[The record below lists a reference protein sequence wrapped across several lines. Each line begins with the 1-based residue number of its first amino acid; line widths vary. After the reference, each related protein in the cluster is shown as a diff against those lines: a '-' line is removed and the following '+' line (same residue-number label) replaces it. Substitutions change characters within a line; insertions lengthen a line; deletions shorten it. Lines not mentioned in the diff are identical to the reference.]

1 MHMLFSETRSLV
13 LSCYASKQSETS
25 TFKWDKLGTA
35 TNADYRI
42 IASGNT
48 WAHAGDAV
56 VDAGLYKGGG
66 GRWDVFTYERLY
78 GMDSLRVAAI
88 RILTCA
94 ISQFTRLTLADHEPT
109 IAGLH
114 THTCIIPSKYK
125 QGTPLFYAAFDKF
138 IRPLKE
144 SEYDDVSYLS
154 NHTSDL
160 ARAYFQFRCV
170 AGEIHDAQPV
180 FLSGPARLACMK
192 PGLQIEAAPLGSS
205 VQPAE

>member
-1 MHMLFSETRSLV
+1 M
-13 LSCYASKQSETS
+13 
-25 TFKWDKLGTA
+25 
-35 TNADYRI
+35 RI
-42 IASGNT
+42 IASSHQATPRLMQVMLLWMQGSIRV
-48 WAHAGDAV
+48 GEE
-56 VDAGLYKGGG
+56 GGMCLHTNACMG
-66 GRWDVFTYERLY
+66 WTHSGPPQFVC
-78 GMDSLRVAAI
+78 
-88 RILTCA
+88 ILTCA
-94 ISQFTRLTLADHEPT
+94 ISQFTRLTFADHEPT
-109 IAGLH
+109 ITGLN
-114 THTCIIPSKYK
+114 THTRIIPSKYK

-170 AGEIHDAQPV
+170 VGEIHDVQPV

-192 PGLQIEAAPLGSS
+192 PGLQIEAEPLGSS